1 MKPNHAD
8 HKDFEYYIF
17 IPNEATIGG
26 TNLWRKNK
34 QNQSFP
40 KEGKKKVLATM
51 ESSLIYLQK
60 FLSF

>member
-17 IPNEATIGG
+17 IPNEAMTGG

-34 QNQSFP
+34 QNQKCFP
-40 KEGKKKVLATM
+40 KERKKKKVLATM
-51 ESSLIYLQK
+51 
-60 FLSF
+60 